1 MTQPSDHTPMTE
13 EQIRA
18 ATIGELTRHAAPIL
32 LTEYDTEWPR
42 FYQREEARIRAALG
56 DQAFQIDHVGSTSV
70 PGLAAKPVIDIVLV
84 VADSAN
90 EPAYVPD
97 LEAHGY
103 VLQIRELDWFEHR
116 LLKGPDTNVNLH
128 VFSRGCSEVQVMLDF
143 RDWLRT
149 HDADRELYESAKRDL
164 AAKDWKYV
172 QNYADAKTAVVE
184 EINERAQLGS

>member
-56 DQAFQIDHVGSTSV
+56 DQAFQVEHVGSTSV

-103 VLQIRELDWFEHR
+103 VLQIREPDWFEHR
-116 LLKGPDTNVNLH
+116 VFKGPDTKVNMH
-128 VFSRGCSEVQVMLDF
+128 VFSHGCSEVQVMLDF
-143 RDWLRT
+143 RDWLRAN
-149 HDADRELYESAKRDL
+149 DADRELYERAKRDL
-164 AAKDWKYV
+164 AAQDWKYV
-172 QNYADAKTAVVE
+172 QNYADAKTALVQ
-184 EINERAQLGS
+184 EISERAQRG

>member
-18 ATIGELTRHAAPIL
+18 ATIGELPPHAGPIVL
-32 LTEYDTEWPR
+32 ADYDEDWPR
-42 FYQREEARIRAALG
+42 LFEREAERVRAALG
-56 DQAFQIDHVGSTSV
+56 LRALQVEHVGSTSV

-90 EPAYVPD
+90 ESTYVPD

-103 VLQIRELDWFEHR
+103 VLRIREPDWFEHR
-116 LLKGPDTNVNLH
+116 LLKGPNTNVNLH
-128 VFSRGCSEVQVMLDF
+128 VFSRGCSEIQVMLDF
-143 RDWLRT
+143 RDWLRA
-149 HDADRELYESAKRDL
+149 HDDDRELYERAKRDL
-164 AAKDWKYV
+164 AAQEWKYV

-184 EINERAQLGS
+184 EINERAQRD